1 MATSSITKNFVVY
14 GEKQAEIFA
23 NAIEESFKEREYRG
37 KRVPRTKFVK
47 GSENVAKFFKD

>member
-23 NAIEESFKEREYRG
+23 NARTEKINGQEE
-37 KRVPRTKFVK
+37 
-47 GSENVAKFFKD
+47 